1 MRSRSRTPLM
11 LSSALLLFVGC
22 QPTEEP
28 SGALEATQALS
39 DRTVEMLTT
48 KNWDMM
54 DELVAPDYVRH
65 DPSTPEPITSREALR
80 GYYADFLET
89 AYSDWHLTVEE
100 VIVTE
105 DRTATRWRF
114 VGTNTGPRGD
124 LPATGQSVD
133 MTGLSVA
140 HVENGMVVEEWVQGD
155 MVSVLEQLG
164 FSIIPPEDS
173 GEEPEG

>member
-1 MRSRSRTPLM
+1 MRSRGRTPLM
-11 LSSALLLFVGC
+11 LSSVLLLAVGC
-22 QPTEEP
+22 QPTGEP
-28 SGALEATQALS
+28 SAALEAAQALS
-39 DRTVEMLTT
+39 DQYIEMMTA

-65 DPSTPEPITSREALR
+65 DPSAPEPITSRDALR
-80 GYYADFLET
+80 GYYEFLET
-89 AYSDWHLTVEE
+89 AYPGWHLTFEE

-105 DRTATRWRF
+105 DRSAARWRF

-133 MTGLSVA
+133 VMGMSLT
-140 HVENGMVVEEWVQGD
+140 HVENGMVVEEWVLSD
-155 MVSVLEQLG
+155 FVSVLEQLG

-173 GEEPEG
+173 AEKPEGV